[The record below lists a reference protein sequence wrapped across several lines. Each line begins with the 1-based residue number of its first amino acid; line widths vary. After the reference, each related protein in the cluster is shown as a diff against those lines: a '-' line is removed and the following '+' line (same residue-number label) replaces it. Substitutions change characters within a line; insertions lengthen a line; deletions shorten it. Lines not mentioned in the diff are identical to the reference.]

1 VWDVIA
7 DGWTYSQWVV
17 GNSRTRA
24 VDPSWP
30 SPGSTIHHS
39 IGVWPA
45 LLNDETVAVACEPL
59 QELVL
64 VAKGR
69 PFGAARITLRLNA
82 VAEGCRIEMSEVPV
96 SRPWKWLPAGP
107 HWPRR
112 GLEIENAPGGWPRLP
127 NAASPVKTTTSGGGA
142 VDAVV
147 IGAGHNGLVAAALL
161 ADAGWDV
168 LVLEAQAEPGGAV
181 KSAELTPGYL
191 SDL

>member
-1 VWDVIA
+1 MTPPPEARNSFVVTRNTTASRQQVWDVIA

-17 GNSRTRA
+17 GNSRMRA

-64 VAKGR
+64 LAKGR
-69 PFGAARITLRLNA
+69 PFGAARITLRLNT

-96 SRPWKWLPAGP
+96 SRPLKWLPRWAALAAA
-107 HWPRR
+107 WPRNR
-112 GLEIENAPGGWPRLP
+112 ECTWRL
-127 NAASPVKTTTSGGGA
+127 AA
-142 VDAVV
+142 
-147 IGAGHNGLVAAALL
+147 VAERRKPSEVH
-161 ADAGWDV
+161 D
-168 LVLEAQAEPGGAV
+168 
-181 KSAELTPGYL
+181 
-191 SDL
+191 